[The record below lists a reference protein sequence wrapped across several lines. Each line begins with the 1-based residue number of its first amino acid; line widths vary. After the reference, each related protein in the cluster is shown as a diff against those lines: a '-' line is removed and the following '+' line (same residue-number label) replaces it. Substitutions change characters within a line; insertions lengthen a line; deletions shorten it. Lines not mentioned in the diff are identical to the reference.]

1 MRALMRALKSS
12 TSHAALGAAVGFALI
27 AGVSAASAQTMISSQ
42 PVGTQT
48 VTTETRTVRTLPAHT
63 VRRQVITTRTVTQ
76 RVVPAPGTVIGRSV
90 ATYPQPIYDEVTSG
104 PAVVATSPYSRPL
117 YDSAYSRPLYDS
129 AYSRPLYDS
138 AYSRPLYDEVATTP
152 PATAIDNGSILATQ
166 PYIYHYVYEPDRI
179 LVIDPASG
187 TAIQAIPR

>member
-1 MRALMRALKSS
+1 MRALKSS
-12 TSHAALGAAVGFALI
+12 TSHAALGAAVGCALI
-27 AGVSAASAQTMISSQ
+27 AGVSAASAQTMISPQ

-76 RVVPAPGTVIGRSV
+76 RVVPAPSTVIGRSV

-104 PAVVATSPYSRPL
+104 PAVVATSPYSTSP
-117 YDSAYSRPLYDS
+117 YSRPLYDS
-129 AYSRPLYDS
+129 AYSRPIYDN
-138 AYSRPLYDEVATTP
+138 AYSRPLYDEVTTTP
-152 PATAIDNGSILATQ
+152 PATVIDNGSILATQ
-166 PYIYHYVYEPDRI
+166 PYIYHYVYEPNRI

-187 TAIQAIPR
+187 TAIQAVPR